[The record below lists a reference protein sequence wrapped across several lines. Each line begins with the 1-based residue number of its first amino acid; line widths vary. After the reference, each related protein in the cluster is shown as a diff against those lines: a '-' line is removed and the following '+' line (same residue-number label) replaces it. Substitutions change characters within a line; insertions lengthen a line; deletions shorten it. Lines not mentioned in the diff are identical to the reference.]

1 MNHIINKIIK
11 ISFFFYII
19 FLVIVA
25 AYSYY
30 LFVYE
35 TPCGRT
41 IEGTVYDKQKNIIKN
56 YKLSIEYIETTP
68 YTIKY
73 DVKTNDKGY
82 YKLFFKGDC
91 RVRISAPNIQPT
103 IYHLSCGKQP
113 NRKIK
118 KDFFI
123 EPF

>member
-41 IEGTVYDKQKNIIKN
+41 LEGTVYDKQKNIIKN

-68 YTIKY
+68 DTIK
-73 DVKTNDKGY
+73 
-82 YKLFFKGDC
+82 
-91 RVRISAPNIQPT
+91 
-103 IYHLSCGKQP
+103 
-113 NRKIK
+113 
-118 KDFFI
+118 
-123 EPF
+123 

>member
-41 IEGTVYDKQKNIIKN
+41 LEGTVYDKQKNIIKN
-56 YKLSIEYIETTP
+56 YKL
-68 YTIKY
+68 
-73 DVKTNDKGY
+73 
-82 YKLFFKGDC
+82 FFKRDC
-91 RVRISAPNIQPT
+91 RVRISAPHIQPT